1 VSVLAIARWA
11 ERRWEQTSDF
21 YESENED
28 SSKFNDGDWL
38 GPSGATVVV
47 STHDP
52 EVVAIGDHVIV
63 MRDGAIQSETV
74 AGQEVGV
81 IDDTGRIQLP
91 AQVLEW
97 YPTRRVII
105 DVNEDDQSIR
115 ITRP

>member
-52 EVVAIGDHVIV
+52 EVVAIGDHVII

-74 AGQEVGV
+74 AGQEDSSSTTQVGFSSRPRSWS
-81 IDDTGRIQLP
+81 G
-91 AQVLEW
+91 
-97 YPTRRVII
+97 TRLAG
-105 DVNEDDQSIR
+105 
-115 ITRP
+115 